1 MLSIKHILPVNE
13 RAKMSIIEFL
23 AQTDAPWSAALIG
36 TVIGG
41 LITWL
46 VTKSSDARKAKRD
59 KAERILIDSRT
70 ASLEFIDAVDSF
82 SSHIR
87 RQRGPQAL
95 EHRYYLR
102 GLQDGIS
109 EVRSKHSKVEIYAD
123 HKILEP
129 AKELMVS
136 TLLLLSPIDSEKEAR
151 DIFEQ
156 HDSTKVKFINAI
168 RIASGVKPIV
178 EKEPTPEAREEARE
192 KIEEAVD
199 LIGSRLEADSTNKPM
214 I

>member
-136 TLLLLSPIDSEKEAR
+136 TLLLLSPTDSEKEVR

-156 HDSTKVKFINAI
+156 HDATKVKFINAI

-192 KIEEAVD
+192 KLEEAVD
-199 LIGSRLEADSTNKPM
+199 LIGSRLEADSTKKPM

>member
-1 MLSIKHILPVNE
+1 MLSIKHVMPVNE
-13 RAKMSIIEFL
+13 RTKMSIIEFL

-59 KAERILIDSRT
+59 KAERIMIDSRT
-70 ASLEFIDAVDSF
+70 ASLEFIDAVDSL
-82 SSHIR
+82 SGHIR

-102 GLQDGIS
+102 GLQDCIS

-123 HKILEP
+123 HKILES
-129 AKELMVS
+129 AKELLAS
-136 TLLLLSPIDSEKEAR
+136 TFLLLVPIASDEEAR
-151 DIFEQ
+151 DVFEK
-156 HDSTKVKFINAI
+156 HDVTKIKFINAI
-168 RIASGVKPIV
+168 RVASGVKAIV
-178 EKEPTPEAREEARE
+178 ENTPTQHEREEMRS
-192 KIEEAVD
+192 KINETVEV
-199 LIGSRLEADSTNKPM
+199 IGAGLEAEGSESRRS
-214 I
+214 